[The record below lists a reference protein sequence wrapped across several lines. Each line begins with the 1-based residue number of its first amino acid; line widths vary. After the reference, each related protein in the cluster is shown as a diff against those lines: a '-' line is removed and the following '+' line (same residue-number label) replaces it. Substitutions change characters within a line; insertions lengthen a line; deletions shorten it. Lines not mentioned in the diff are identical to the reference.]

1 MCILADEVGL
11 AGVSVAAAAH
21 AAHCRIHR
29 RAEVRVAHVAL
40 VVDEAVVE
48 LANLADARSEV
59 ACAARLVAERPEDN
73 ARVVAVAH
81 HHAHLAVV
89 DGCAPC
95 RVRGEVLV
103 EVALHVRLVHSVQT
117 VSVEHGVHLRLAR
130 IVRSAHGVHVS
141 LLHHLHIA
149 QHGLH
154 VDGASVFGVSVLSVH
169 TLEEHALAVD
179 VHEVA
184 VLLDVAE
191 AVLRREHHL
200 VGALGS
206 LLLND
211 NAVEIRVF
219 GAPCVQTAELADSS
233 VDGLGLRAAI
243 FGCSRANGLAFMV
256 EQFDEE
262 LLRSLH
268 AVAVVHL
275 QRHLQRAACSVLA
288 EVGRSDIMVGNEHL
302 RSSHEIDVAVYAR
315 EVPHVLT
322 FEIRA
327 VAPAVDA
334 YRKLVVAHLGEVGDV
349 EFGIGVRVLRVAYV
363 LAVHPYH
370 GSTVHAV
377 EVDEETFAIPRF
389 GHVERAAVE
398 AYGVV
403 VLHTVVGVAHVGVRR
418 IVLERIAHV
427 GVYRSAVACH
437 LPRERHADVVP
448 CRVVVVGSEEL
459 AFARTILC
467 SGHEL
472 ELPLAVE

>member
-1 MCILADEVGL
+1 M
-11 AGVSVAAAAH
+11 
-21 AAHCRIHR
+21 
-29 RAEVRVAHVAL
+29 
-40 VVDEAVVE
+40 
-48 LANLADARSEV
+48 
-59 ACAARLVAERPEDN
+59 
-73 ARVVAVAH
+73 VAVAH

-103 EVALHVRLVHSVQT
+103 EVALHVSLVHGVQT
-117 VSVEHGVHLRLAR
+117 VGIEHGVHLRLAR
-130 IVRSAHGVHVS
+130 IVRGAHRVHVS
-141 LLHHLHIA
+141 LLHHLHVA
-149 QHGLH
+149 QHSLH
-154 VDGASVFGVSVLSVH
+154 VDGASVLGVSVLSVH
-169 TLEEHALAVD
+169 TLEEHALAVG

-184 VLLDVAE
+184 LLFYVAE
-191 AVLRREHHL
+191 AVLCREYHL
-200 VGALGS
+200 VCAVGS
-206 LLLND
+206 LLLHY

-233 VDGLGLRAAI
+233 VHGLGVSAAV
-243 FGCSRANGLAFMV
+243 FGCSRADGLALMV
-256 EQFDEE
+256 EQFNEE
-262 LLRSLH
+262 LFRSLH

-275 QRHLQRAACSVLA
+275 QCHLQRAACSVLA
-288 EVGRSDIMVGNEHL
+288 EVGRCDIMVGNEHL
-302 RSSHEIDVAVYAR
+302 RGSHEIYVAVNAR

-322 FEIRA
+322 FEIRT

-349 EFGIGVRVLRVAYV
+349 EFGIGVRVLRVAHV

-427 GVYRSAVACH
+427 GIYRFAVASH

-448 CRVVVVGSEEL
+448 CRVVVVGSEEF

-467 SGHEL
+467 SGYEL
-472 ELPLAVE
+472 DLPLAVEQLCLGVLRSEPRLVERSVALHSLYRCVGNERSVSILLPIAYLLLVLNPRSIELALGGVCSATAAG